1 MQSSVSRGWHRLFH
15 GAPYAPRPRT
25 LLGGVVCAVAAAAL
39 LGPASLASATV
50 PFTPAAVSGA
60 VVASAVAATAT
71 SDAAVSSALA
81 TPTDTTEVW
90 IDIEGSEAHDAVT
103 EISSSSAGNW
113 NDSPATLTPFG
124 ASAVFPA
131 TPGAHDVRIRLEATL
146 TAPFTADIAVT
157 YADDAGVVLG
167 EVTLRNAIITPGDAD
182 SDGWI
187 DWAALTEDGVG
198 PGTAD
203 GTADAAANS
212 AANGVAGSTANSTA
226 NGAPS
231 SASNADATGGK
242 TIQAPLPT
250 TGADTAWWLAIP
262 AAAAVGSGAIILARR
277 ARRGAGTAPQAA
289 ATTPGVEN

>member
-1 MQSSVSRGWHRLFH
+1 M
-15 GAPYAPRPRT
+15 
-25 LLGGVVCAVAAAAL
+25 
-39 LGPASLASATV
+39 
-50 PFTPAAVSGA
+50 
-60 VVASAVAATAT
+60 
-71 SDAAVSSALA
+71 SSALA

-198 PGTAD
+198 PGTA
-203 GTADAAANS
+203 N
-212 AANGVAGSTANSTA
+212 STANSTA

-262 AAAAVGSGAIILARR
+262 AAAAVGSGAMILAGR
-277 ARRGAGTAPQAA
+277 ARRVAGSAPQAA
-289 ATTPGVEN
+289 ATTLGVEN